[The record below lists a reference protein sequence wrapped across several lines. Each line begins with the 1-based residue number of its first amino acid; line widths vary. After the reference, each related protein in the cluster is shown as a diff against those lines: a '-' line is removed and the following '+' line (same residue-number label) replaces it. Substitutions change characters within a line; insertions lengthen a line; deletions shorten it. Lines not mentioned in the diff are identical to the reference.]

1 MSNNEVP
8 QQGGPVNDFDELEMP
23 PVPARWDDPPSML
36 SEDDLTRMAL
46 GRNDDDPLLAA
57 VSDDLWA
64 PVELNETPEANAER
78 LASIIEGGAQLRER
92 WAETAA
98 LEEAYTAPTADAVPT
113 QVRMRKARIEKS
125 RQRQEQ
131 TKERRIREIRS
142 TRRALLISGVAAT
155 ALVATGVFALIHGSG
170 FTASIMTNIVIVA
183 AYCAQSLG
191 AMRARSLANTG
202 ARQKT
207 WVRNYRR
214 ERKGNGAVMKKPE

>member
-36 SEDDLTRMAL
+36 GEDDLTRMAP

-92 WAETAA
+92 WAEAAA
-98 LEEAYTAPTADAVPT
+98 LEEAYTAPTADSVPT

-131 TKERRIREIRS
+131 GRERRIREIRR
-142 TRRALLISGVAAT
+142 TRLAWRIRSVTIAALAAT
-155 ALVATGVFALIHGSG
+155 AAFAVVHGSG
-170 FTASIMTNIVIVA
+170 FTVSIVANIVVA
-183 AYCAQSLG
+183 ASFCAERLG
-191 AMRARSLANTG
+191 TTGILRS
-202 ARQKT
+202 R
-207 WVRNYRR
+207 VRSCLRR
-214 ERKGNGAVMKKPE
+214 RLGNGAVMKKPE

>member
-36 SEDDLTRMAL
+36 SEDDLTRMAP

-78 LASIIEGGAQLRER
+78 LASIIKDGAQLRER

-98 LEEAYTAPTADAVPT
+98 LEEAYTAPTSDAVPT

-131 TKERRIREIRS
+131 WRKRRIREIR
-142 TRRALLISGVAAT
+142 RRRRVWRIRSVTIAALATTGAFAVA
-155 ALVATGVFALIHGSG
+155 HGNG
-170 FTASIMTNIVIVA
+170 FTASIVANIVVVA
-183 AYCAQSLG
+183 AFCAERLGTTGILRSWVQSHLLK
-191 AMRARSLANTG
+191 RS
-202 ARQKT
+202 
-207 WVRNYRR
+207 
-214 ERKGNGAVMKKPE
+214 GNGPVMKKPE

>member
-8 QQGGPVNDFDELEMP
+8 QQGGPVNDFGELEMP

-78 LASIIEGGAQLRER
+78 LASIIEDGARLRER

-131 TKERRIREIRS
+131 WRKRRVREIR
-142 TRRALLISGVAAT
+142 RRRRVWRIRSVTVAALAT
-155 ALVATGVFALIHGSG
+155 TGAFAVAHGNG
-170 FTASIMTNIVIVA
+170 FTASIVANIVVLA
-183 AYCAQSLG
+183 AFCAQSL
-191 AMRARSLANTG
+191 RATRTTQTTQTTRTL
-202 ARQKT
+202 
-207 WVRNYRR
+207 VRNYLRY
-214 ERKGNGAVMKKPE
+214 RKGKGAVVKKPE